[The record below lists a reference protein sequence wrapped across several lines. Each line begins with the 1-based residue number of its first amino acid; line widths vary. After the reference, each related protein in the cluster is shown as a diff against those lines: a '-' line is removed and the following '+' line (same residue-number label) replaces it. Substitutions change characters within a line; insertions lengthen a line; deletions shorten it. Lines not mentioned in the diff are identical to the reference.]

1 VDDLTR
7 GIFLAATREVK
18 SGAVYF
24 IAERTGYSLDDL
36 MTTMVEASGRSTLPI
51 IIPAFLFRM
60 IAGISEGLFKLV
72 GATPM
77 LTREK
82 TRELLA
88 SWEMSTDRAREEL
101 GFESAIPLAQGVE
114 QTYEWYRQHGWL

>member
-1 VDDLTR
+1 
-7 GIFLAATREVK
+7 
-18 SGAVYF
+18 
-24 IAERTGYSLDDL
+24 
-36 MTTMVEASGRSTLPI
+36 
-51 IIPAFLFRM
+51 
-60 IAGISEGLFKLV
+60 
-72 GATPM
+72 M